1 MEHFFCIQQIPSP
14 SLFRPNIPFG
24 MSLTPFVQ
32 ETLVISGAG
41 GQGKVTAFYPLLN
54 PFVYLTGG
62 RLTYDMSN

>member
-1 MEHFFCIQQIPSP
+1 
-14 SLFRPNIPFG
+14 